1 VSNLSTKTVL
11 CISDDPIRLN
21 LRCATL
27 KERGCQVL
35 TAASGHDGILRC
47 GRQRVDAVILEADG
61 DGSESAL
68 IVGELK
74 RLHPQ
79 IPVIMLL
86 ARRESLARHATALA
100 DVVVRQSKNP
110 AKLLAALHKSL
121 GIS

>member
-1 VSNLSTKTVL
+1 LGNLSTKTVL
-11 CISDDPIRLN
+11 CISDDPVRLN
-21 LRCATL
+21 LRCAAL
-27 KERGCQVL
+27 KEHGCHVL

-47 GRQRVDAVILEADG
+47 GRQRVDAVVLEADG

-68 IVGELK
+68 TVGELK

-86 ARRESLARHATALA
+86 ARGDSLARQATAQA
-100 DVVVRQSKNP
+100 DAVVLQSENP
-110 AKLLAALHKSL
+110 AKLLAVLDRSL